1 MLMKVRYL
9 LAAALLFA
17 AVAPFLVLPASAQGF
32 EHLTGW
38 QLEDKDAQGR
48 YTKFIVVNDG
58 STSAT
63 VSYVGYYFSSDK
75 SMRWVDIPDNVLVIN
90 ATMVIDVPESYRDAD
105 RIYVLTN
112 RGNAWPILM
121 RPIADFTFSPSQPA
135 AGATVQFTDRSK
147 DSDGWVVSWSWR
159 FGDGSASTDQ
169 NPSKQYAENRVYNV
183 TLTVVDD
190 DGLTGTVTK
199 TINVGS
205 APDFSLSAN
214 PSSGSVTQGSA
225 VNTTITASSLNGFSG
240 SVTLSASG
248 LPSGASASFS
258 TNPVSLSANG
268 SANSTLSISTSSTT
282 PTGTYSITVTGASGS
297 LTRTAVYTLTINA
310 SGGGG
315 GGSPDFSLSV
325 SPSSGSVQRGSSVGA
340 TVSVSRING
349 FSSTVS
355 LSASGLPSGASAS
368 FSPSSGTPDF
378 SSTMTISTT
387 TSAQPGTYT
396 VTITGTGGGLTR
408 TASFSLQIYATQ
420 IGVTIASS
428 DAPNPSSAQVTV
440 GGVAKTVYSGS
451 TTYWDVSAGN
461 YVVSFGSVPYY
472 RTPDSQT
479 VTVSSG
485 QTVTVTGYY
494 NIGKWRWLQS
504 GDPGFIA
511 AQSGITKYNTS
522 TGTSTDIQVGKATI
536 GLSWNEQFWAGG
548 TVNISL
554 DHGGLFTSYS
564 MSPTSTTPNASGTL
578 ITISNVCVTGTW
590 SSTTYPVLT
599 GTSANFPGYGY
610 EGSPSRQVGWS
621 VQFVS

>member
-1 MLMKVRYL
+1 MRARYL
-9 LAAALLFA
+9 LAAALLLA

-159 FGDGSASTDQ
+159 FGDGGASTDQ

-282 PTGTYSITVTGASGS
+282 PTGIYSITVTGTSGS
-297 LTRTAVYTLTINA
+297 LTRTAVYTLTVNA

-440 GGVAKTVYSGS
+440 GGVTKTVYSGS

-511 AQSGITKYNTS
+511 AQSGKTQYISPTNQI
-522 TGTSTDIQVGKATI
+522 DLQIGKATI
-536 GLSWNEQFWAGG
+536 GLGWNNGDQFWTGG

-564 MSPTSTTPNASGTL
+564 MSPTSATPNASGTL
-578 ITISNVCVTGTW
+578 ITVSNVYVTGTW
-590 SSTTYPVLT
+590 SASSYPRVS
-599 GTSANFPGYGY
+599 GNSVNFPGWGG
-610 EGSPSRQVGWS
+610 ERPNQDISWTVVFS
-621 VQFVS
+621 